1 MQREYQAEG
10 QNSMGEWAALAFVMA
25 LVLAGYWSL
34 VVFPKQR
41 EFNKRQRF
49 ARTLTE
55 GDEVITAGGIIG
67 RVLEIR
73 GAEGL
78 ALVEIAPGV
87 VVRAVTASLLDP
99 FDPEELARN
108 AQLGLRDD
116 DAAADGDRAA
126 E

>member
-1 MQREYQAEG
+1 
-10 QNSMGEWAALAFVMA
+10 MGEWVTLAVVMA

-34 VVFPKQR
+34 VIFPKQR
-41 EFNKRQRF
+41 EFTKRQRF

-55 GDEVITAGGIIG
+55 GDEVITAAGFIG

-73 GAEGL
+73 GDEGL

-87 VVRAVTASLLDP
+87 IVRAVTASLLQP
-99 FDPEELARN
+99 FDPVELARN
-108 AQLGLRDD
+108 AQLGLHD
-116 DAAADGDRAA
+116 DAATGERLT

>member
-1 MQREYQAEG
+1 
-10 QNSMGEWAALAFVMA
+10 MGEWVTLALVMA

-34 VVFPKQR
+34 VIFPRQR
-41 EFNKRQRF
+41 EFSKRQRF

-87 VVRAVTASLLDP
+87 TVRAVTASLLQP

-116 DAAADGDRAA
+116 DAAATGD
-126 E
+126 